1 MILATSKPQIYAKQ
15 ILKHF
20 ELAEYFDDI
29 QGSSMDGSKIHKED
43 VIQSALSDNQITDMQ
58 EVLMIGDRKHDVLG
72 SGKFGISCVGV
83 LYGYGSREELETC
96 RCKMES
102 WIRSKTSKL
111 FWSVSERGRK
121 CRIKQKKRKAAD
133 QRFWRMTGFTLAS
146 EPLRRLLW
154 KKAYRSCLPGIWS
167 GCVTALHFFGID
179 QSVEEQE
186 VLAYLNASPQSEEKQ
201 HGALKITVTAQNK
214 LFGLR
219 KNTYSEEQY
228 QKGFRLGFSEI
239 RRNETSPLTYHKTLG
254 IADNIMEKRNAKKAG
269 WMKRFFS
276 NQKGQI
282 SEGCTTNIFF
292 IQDDKLVTPPVSS
305 GMLPGVMRR
314 YVIKE
319 AGRRG
324 VLLEEKE
331 LYPEDI
337 SKFNGCFVTNSL
349 LGMMPAASFGEQKF
363 DTAKV
368 LHFIEQIL

>member
-1 MILATSKPQIYAKQ
+1 MQNKTEEKKSSGSTVLA
-15 ILKHF
+15 
-20 ELAEYFDDI
+20 DD
-29 QGSSMDGSKIHKED
+29 GFY
-43 VIQSALSDNQITDMQ
+43 
-58 EVLMIGDRKHDVLG
+58 
-72 SGKFGISCVGV
+72 FGIGAFETIAV
-83 LYGYGSREELETC
+83 EEGIPQLLAWHLE
-96 RCKMES
+96 RLRDS
-102 WIRSKTSKL
+102 
-111 FWSVSERGRK
+111 
-121 CRIKQKKRKAAD
+121 
-133 QRFWRMTGFTLAS
+133 LA
-146 EPLRRLLW
+146 
-154 KKAYRSCLPGIWS
+154 
-167 GCVTALHFFGID
+167 FFGID
-179 QSVEEQE
+179 QSVEEKE
-186 VLAYLNASPQSEEKQ
+186 VLAYLNACPQSEEKQ

-219 KNTYSEEQY
+219 KTLT
-228 QKGFRLGFSEI
+228 QKNSIRKDFGLDFPKSDEMRLHRSHTIRRLGLQTTLWKSEMQK
-239 RRNETSPLTYHKTLG
+239 SGL
-254 IADNIMEKRNAKKAG
+254 DEKI
-269 WMKRFFS
+269 FL

-337 SKFNGCFVTNSL
+337 SKCNGCFVTNSL

>member
-1 MILATSKPQIYAKQ
+1 MQNKTEEKKSSGSTVLA
-15 ILKHF
+15 
-20 ELAEYFDDI
+20 DD
-29 QGSSMDGSKIHKED
+29 GFY
-43 VIQSALSDNQITDMQ
+43 
-58 EVLMIGDRKHDVLG
+58 
-72 SGKFGISCVGV
+72 FGIGAFETIAV
-83 LYGYGSREELETC
+83 EEGIPQLLAWHLE
-96 RCKMES
+96 RLRDS
-102 WIRSKTSKL
+102 
-111 FWSVSERGRK
+111 
-121 CRIKQKKRKAAD
+121 
-133 QRFWRMTGFTLAS
+133 LA
-146 EPLRRLLW
+146 
-154 KKAYRSCLPGIWS
+154 
-167 GCVTALHFFGID
+167 FFGID

-186 VLAYLNASPQSEEKQ
+186 VLAYLNACP
-201 HGALKITVTAQNK
+201 QNK

-239 RRNETSPLTYHKTLG
+239 RRNETSPLTYYKTLG
-254 IADNIMEKRNAKKAG
+254 IADNIMEKRNAKKSG
-269 WMKRFFS
+269 LDEKIFL

>member
-1 MILATSKPQIYAKQ
+1 MQNKTEEKKSSGSTVLA
-15 ILKHF
+15 
-20 ELAEYFDDI
+20 DD
-29 QGSSMDGSKIHKED
+29 GFY
-43 VIQSALSDNQITDMQ
+43 
-58 EVLMIGDRKHDVLG
+58 
-72 SGKFGISCVGV
+72 FGIGAFETIAV
-83 LYGYGSREELETC
+83 EEGIPQLLAWHLE
-96 RCKMES
+96 RLRDS
-102 WIRSKTSKL
+102 
-111 FWSVSERGRK
+111 
-121 CRIKQKKRKAAD
+121 
-133 QRFWRMTGFTLAS
+133 LA
-146 EPLRRLLW
+146 
-154 KKAYRSCLPGIWS
+154 
-167 GCVTALHFFGID
+167 FFGID

-186 VLAYLNASPQSEEKQ
+186 VLAYLSACPQSEEKQ

-219 KNTYSEEQY
+219 KNTYSEAQY

-239 RRNETSPLTYHKTLG
+239 
-254 IADNIMEKRNAKKAG
+254 MEKRNAKKCG
-269 WMKRFFS
+269 LDEKIFL

-349 LGMMPAASFGEQKF
+349 LGMMPAASFGELKF

>member
-1 MILATSKPQIYAKQ
+1 MQNKTEEKKSSGSTVLA
-15 ILKHF
+15 
-20 ELAEYFDDI
+20 DD
-29 QGSSMDGSKIHKED
+29 GFY
-43 VIQSALSDNQITDMQ
+43 
-58 EVLMIGDRKHDVLG
+58 
-72 SGKFGISCVGV
+72 FGIGAFETIAV
-83 LYGYGSREELETC
+83 EEGIPQLLAWHLE
-96 RCKMES
+96 RLRDS
-102 WIRSKTSKL
+102 
-111 FWSVSERGRK
+111 
-121 CRIKQKKRKAAD
+121 
-133 QRFWRMTGFTLAS
+133 LA
-146 EPLRRLLW
+146 
-154 KKAYRSCLPGIWS
+154 
-167 GCVTALHFFGID
+167 FFGID

-186 VLAYLNASPQSEEKQ
+186 VLAYLNACPQSEEKQ

-228 QKGFRLGFSEI
+228 QNGFRL
-239 RRNETSPLTYHKTLG
+239 KTLG
-254 IADNIMEKRNAKKAG
+254 IADNIMEKRNAKKSG
-269 WMKRFFS
+269 LDEKIFL

-337 SKFNGCFVTNSL
+337 SKCNGCFVTNSL

>member
-1 MILATSKPQIYAKQ
+1 MQNRTEEKKSSGSTVLA
-15 ILKHF
+15 
-20 ELAEYFDDI
+20 DD
-29 QGSSMDGSKIHKED
+29 GFY
-43 VIQSALSDNQITDMQ
+43 
-58 EVLMIGDRKHDVLG
+58 
-72 SGKFGISCVGV
+72 FGIGAFETIAV
-83 LYGYGSREELETC
+83 EEGIPQLFAWHLE
-96 RCKMES
+96 RLRDS
-102 WIRSKTSKL
+102 
-111 FWSVSERGRK
+111 
-121 CRIKQKKRKAAD
+121 
-133 QRFWRMTGFTLAS
+133 LA
-146 EPLRRLLW
+146 
-154 KKAYRSCLPGIWS
+154 
-167 GCVTALHFFGID
+167 FFGID

-186 VLAYLNASPQSEEKQ
+186 VLAYLNACPQSEEKQ

-254 IADNIMEKRNAKKAG
+254 IADNIMEKRNAKKSG
-269 WMKRFFS
+269 LDEKIFL